1 MATTIAPTEL
11 MSRLQAAIGSQYRL
25 ERELGHGGMGIVFLA
40 RDLTLDRPVAVKVVH
55 PELAA
60 HTSITERFLAEARMI
75 ARLRH
80 PGIIA
85 VHTAGE
91 VTGIFYYVMD
101 YVPGENLRD
110 RLKREQRL
118 PPEEVARIVA
128 ELADALHAAGGAGLV
143 HRDIKPENIL
153 IDQETGRALITDFG
167 VARIVAGGEEGF
179 RTARGLAV
187 GTPTYMS
194 PEQAAGESVDP
205 RSDLYSLGV
214 VAYEL
219 LTGQPPFRAP
229 NAAAV
234 ASKHLG
240 EQATPVERVRPD
252 VPASLAHAVARAMQK
267 DPAKRWQSGAAF
279 RAAVLSPAR
288 ADRGTRSFKRGWV
301 VAALVLITALGLT
314 LSRFAPKGPPPGLD
328 PRHSLL
334 ILPFDNLRDDPA
346 VEWLRDGSVSM
357 LALTLSQWRDLFVV
371 DHERLHDLLARR
383 GHRDGDP
390 IGLDAARQLA
400 RDAGAW
406 TVVLG
411 EYSQNGDSL
420 RLAARVF
427 DVASGNRVDA
437 VEVAGLAAV
446 DARPVFDALAA
457 RLLDL
462 SGAPSDLSTSLTAAT
477 TGSLEAYRDYLD
489 GVRALGDWKL
499 SAADSLL
506 SRAVGI
512 DSSFALAYYKLSL
525 TRGWLH
531 GGQDSLGLEAI
542 RRATRLAARL
552 PEHERAMV
560 EAYRLFLEAD
570 YDRGVEAYRALLAS
584 DSLDAD
590 AWYGLAD
597 VTFHDPNQA
606 TLGPR
611 LTESVR
617 AFKRAIAL
625 DPGYFLAYE
634 HLEQM
639 YRLASRR
646 DPDFILLPGDSVLF
660 RRAPGAPAM
669 DTVELARA
677 VLRARAEGLT
687 TARTWLAHQPDN
699 VQAQNAVVRALSV
712 AQAHGAALAELD
724 RIETDPVSA
733 DRADLPFLRAQ
744 VLAAQGSLKEAA
756 HTVADAMDSIDTG
769 DFRRGELPIETVSEV
784 LNGANLL
791 AYSGRVKLAGRSL
804 DIAATIGAAWMP
816 GMLNSSQAGDRT
828 LAGQL
833 YRGHLLM
840 SLGAPAAPMAEI
852 WRQVAERARQA
863 PEKDRAEIAH
873 FGWPVAAGLFLG
885 NPKGARSLTELESL
899 GGGAPPP
906 ELAAFAALD
915 RGDSAAARQL
925 LEASREGG
933 LYPKRAGWLAYGD
946 MISAELWH
954 RLGEE
959 TRALEHLRGFE
970 THSLST
976 EGLDVRWFLIGQAR
990 LLRGEIYEAQ
1000 GKPASAKSEYRAA
1013 LEQWSEADA
1022 ELSPLVERARTRLW
1036 RLEKAG

>member
-1 MATTIAPTEL
+1 MASTIAPTEL
-11 MSRLQAAIGSQYRL
+11 MSRLQAALGDQYRL

-85 VHTAGE
+85 IHTAGE

-167 VARIVAGGEEGF
+167 IARIVAGGEEGF
-179 RTARGLAV
+179 QTARGLAV

-194 PEQAAGESVDP
+194 PEQAAGEVVDP

-219 LTGQPPFRAP
+219 LTGQPPFRAQ
-229 NAAAV
+229 NAAAI

-240 EQATPVERVRPD
+240 EQATPVERLRPEA
-252 VPASLAHAVARAMQK
+252 PPSLSQAIARAMQK
-267 DPAKRWQSGAAF
+267 DPAMRWQSGAAF
-279 RAAVLSPAR
+279 RSAVLSQARVPPAAGSLR
-288 ADRGTRSFKRGWV
+288 RRWA
-301 VAALVLITALGLT
+301 VAALALITMLGFA
-314 LSRFAPKGPPPGLD
+314 LSRVGPTGPPPGLD

-334 ILPFDNLRDDPA
+334 ILPFDNLRDDPV

-357 LALTLSQWRDLFVV
+357 LALTLAQWRDLFVV

-383 GHRDGDP
+383 GHREGDP
-390 IGLDAARQLA
+390 IGLDAARQIA

-411 EYSQNGDSL
+411 EFSQNGDSL

-437 VEVAGLAAV
+437 IEVAGLGAI

-462 SGAPSDLSTSLTAAT
+462 SGAPSNLSTSLTGAT
-477 TGSLEAYRDYLD
+477 TVSLAAYRDYLD
-489 GVRALGDWKL
+489 GIRALGDWKL
-499 SAADSLL
+499 AAADSLL
-506 SRAVGI
+506 SRAVDI
-512 DSSFALAYYKLSL
+512 DSSFALAHYKLSL

-531 GGQDSLGLEAI
+531 GGQDSIGLQAI
-542 RRATRLAARL
+542 QRATRFAARL

-560 EAYRLFLEAD
+560 EAYRFFLEAD
-570 YDRGVEAYRALLAS
+570 YDRGAAAYRTLLAK

-590 AWYGLAD
+590 AWYGLGD
-597 VTFHDPNQA
+597 VTFHDPDLA

-611 LTESVR
+611 MTESLG

-646 DPDFILLPGDSVLF
+646 DPDFILLPDDSVLF
-660 RRAPGAPAM
+660 RRAPGRPAM

-677 VLRARAEGLT
+677 VIRARAEGLT
-687 TARTWLAHQPDN
+687 TARTWLAHQPGN

-712 AQAHGAALAELD
+712 AQAHAAALAELD
-724 RIETDPVSA
+724 RMAADPLSA

-744 VLAAQGSLKEAA
+744 VLAAQGNLTGAA
-756 HTVADAMDSIDTG
+756 RTVADAMDSIDAR
-769 DFRRGELPIETVSEV
+769 DFQRSELPIETVSEV

-791 AYSGRVKLAGRSL
+791 AYSGRVKLAGRGL
-804 DIAATIGAAWMP
+804 DLATTIGATWMP
-816 GMLNSSQAGDRT
+816 GILGSFQAGDRT
-828 LAGQL
+828 LAGHL

-840 SLGAPAAPMAEI
+840 SVGAPSAPLAET
-852 WRQVAERARQA
+852 WRQVAERARRA
-863 PEKDRAEIAH
+863 PDPSRKEIAH
-873 FGWPVAAGLFLG
+873 YGWPAAVGLFLG
-885 NPKGARSLTELESL
+885 DPKEGRSLTELEAL

-915 RGDSAAARQL
+915 RGDSAGARHL
-925 LEASREGG
+925 LEAPAGG
-933 LYPKRAGWLAYGD
+933 ELYLKRPAWLVYRD
-946 MISAELWH
+946 MISAEIWH

-959 TRALEHLRGFE
+959 ARALDNLSRFE
-970 THSLST
+970 VDSLST
-976 EGLDVRWFLIGQAR
+976 EGFDVRWYLMGQAR

-1000 GKPASAKSEYRAA
+1000 GKPASAKAEYRAA
-1013 LEQWSEADA
+1013 LEQWSEADT
-1022 ELSPLVERARTRLW
+1022 ELSPLVERARARLG